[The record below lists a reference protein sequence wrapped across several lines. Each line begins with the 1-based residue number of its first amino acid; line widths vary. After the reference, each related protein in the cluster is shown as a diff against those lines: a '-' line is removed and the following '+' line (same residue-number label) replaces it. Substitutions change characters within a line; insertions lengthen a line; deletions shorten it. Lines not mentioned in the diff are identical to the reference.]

1 MNRKGE
7 AAYKEKDFNAAINH
21 FQSAIEINPQYGQAY
36 SNLGLTFQKTGR
48 VAEAIWA
55 NRKAIALASGSAAA
69 TVEANSYYNNGRI
82 YEAAGQWND
91 ALREYQNAK
100 QHKNKQ
106 TYDEAI
112 ERMMSKTAN

>member
-1 MNRKGE
+1 MTGKSRNE
-7 AAYKEKDFNAAINH
+7 WSECSEIC
-21 FQSAIEINPQYGQAY
+21 INPQYGQAY

-69 TVEANSYYNNGRI
+69 TVKANSYYNNGRI